1 MDNTQDILDSSKKI
15 NKMYEHIGYFD
26 EYGGSVLLFI
36 LITILLFV
44 GHSYSVVMMNMKP
57 IKDDWPA
64 QRCNPKVI
72 PFAGLINKP
81 ANMSVSEYT
90 NENFQYCIQDIL
102 TSISGYAVQP
112 ITYAS
117 SLLQDSVAELSQ
129 ATNFMNNMMANIR
142 TNMTAMG
149 ENTMNRVAN
158 VLVPLQRIV
167 IGLKDFMEKIK
178 AIFTSALYTSLGT
191 YYTLQSFIGA
201 IGELLII
208 ILIILSILIVGFW
221 LMPFTWPFAV
231 SMTSIFISVSI
242 PLAIMLAFMSEVL
255 HVNIDMQIPQVP
267 SKPNM
272 CFDASTL
279 LKMNGGEIK
288 RIIDI
293 EVGDVLEYNNP
304 VTAKLLLDGSNV
316 EMYNLNGVI
325 VTGCHCVKY
334 QNIWIIVSKHP
345 EAKRI
350 KTYSS
355 PKIYC
360 LNTSKKVIE
369 INNMTFFD
377 WDEIYDNHEKILQD
391 VVSEKYEKLFK
402 REPGWI
408 HRYLDGGF
416 VGSTLV
422 SLKENEK
429 REIKNINIGDILEN
443 KEVVIGIVEI
453 DGDELHSQNK
463 YCFGNSII
471 EGGPNLQVCGKDK
484 IFSTLDKKE
493 GLSEKEKEKEKEPIV
508 KQKKLYHLLTDKGTF
523 NIEGIQFKDYNSVL
537 ELFLE

>member
-15 NKMYEHIGYFD
+15 NKMYQHIGYFD

-36 LITILLFV
+36 LITILLFI

-64 QRCNPKVI
+64 QRCNPKVL

-102 TSISGYAVQP
+102 KNITGYAVQP

-142 TNMTAMG
+142 TNMAAMG

-191 YYTLQSFIGA
+191 YYTLQSFMGA
-201 IGELLII
+201 IGELLIN
-208 ILIILSILIVGFW
+208 ILIILSVLIIGFW
-221 LMPFTWPFAV
+221 IIPFSWPFAI

-242 PLAIMLAFMSEVL
+242 PLAIMLSFMTEIL
-255 HVNIDMQIPQVP
+255 HVDIDMKIPKVP
-267 SKPNM
+267 SKPNL
-272 CFDASTL
+272 CFDGNTL
-279 LKMNGGEIK
+279 LKMDDGKIK
-288 RIIDI
+288 KITDV
-293 EVGDVLEYNNP
+293 EVGDLLECGNM
-304 VTAKLLLDGSNV
+304 VTAKFVLDGLNV

-325 VTGCHCVKY
+325 VSGCHRVKY
-334 QNIWIIVSKHP
+334 RNIWTSVSNHP
-345 EAKRI
+345 DAKRI
-350 KTYSS
+350 KTYSRRN
-355 PKIYC
+355 IYC
-360 LNTSKKVIE
+360 LNASKKVIE

-377 WDEIYDNHEKILQD
+377 WDEIRDDQVKILQD
-391 VVSEKYEKLFK
+391 VISDKYERSVNK
-402 REPGWI
+402 EDGWI

-422 SLKENEK
+422 PLKGNEK
-429 REIKNINIGDILEN
+429 REIKDITIGDILE
-443 KEVVIGIVEI
+443 KGEVVIGIVEI
-453 DGDELHSQNK
+453 DGNELHSQNK
-463 YCFGNSII
+463 YYIGNYIVL
-471 EGGPNLQVCGKDK
+471 GGPNLQLSDKGK

-493 GLSEKEKEKEKEPIV
+493 GLREKEKEPMI
-508 KQKKLYHLLTDKGTF
+508 KQKKLYHLLTDAGTF
-523 NIEGIQFKDYNSVL
+523 NIEEIQFKDYNSL
-537 ELFLE
+537 LDLFLE